1 MDSQAYVLALGADQA
16 GVELKN
22 ALRERLRTDPRVVI
36 QDYGVA
42 DGADTTDYP
51 HIGLTVAEAIANG
64 TVRRAVLICGT
75 GIGMAIAANKVPGI
89 RATVAHDPY
98 SVERSIK
105 SNNCQ
110 ILTLGARVIGVDL
123 AYTLVSAWIG
133 YEFDPAS
140 ASARKVDAIA
150 AYEARTARTLS
161 SPLAPCD

>member
-42 DGADTTDYP
+42 DASDTTDYP
-51 HIGLTVAEAIANG
+51 HIGLAVAEAIARG
-64 TVRRAVLICGT
+64 AARRAVLICGT

-105 SNNCQ
+105 SNNCH
-110 ILTLGARVIGVDL
+110 ILTLGARVIGMDL
-123 AYTLVSAWIG
+123 AYTLVHNWIG

-140 ASARKVDAIA
+140 ASARKVDTIV
-150 AYEARTARTLS
+150 AYEARTARTPLR
-161 SPLAPCD
+161 SPAECD